1 VLVALVAVLGVIVLS
16 DSMRQWYG
24 YVVLKKSFTSSEVV
38 VMAGGGTA
46 GRMQTAIHCDDEKGF
61 KLPHGTGCC

>member
-1 VLVALVAVLGVIVLS
+1 MAAVAILGILVLS

-24 YVVLKKSFTSSEVV
+24 YLVLKKPFASSEVV
-38 VMAGGGTA
+38 VTAGGGSA
-46 GRMQTAIHCDDEKGF
+46 GRVQTAIRLDEEKGF